1 MIETVPGHECGD
13 LGPPLEVELR
23 QDRAHVVLHR
33 LVRQEDLRGDLLVRL
48 ALSDRQ
54 QDLLLLRGQLREL
67 VGVGAGGDPPDLLE
81 DLLGDRR
88 IQSRSEW
95 YLGAQGQPADNS
107 KASSGAPAP
116 DFVVFNGI
124 ANQYKDN
131 PVAVATQGRVRVFV
145 LDAGPNI
152 DSSFHVVGTIVDS
165 VIKEGIELL
174 PATAAAGAPRPL
186 ISHRPRGRSSSS
198 AHRRT
203 GCIRS

>member
-33 LVRQEDLRGDLLVRL
+33 LVRQEDIRGDLLVRL

-67 VGVGAGGDPPDLLE
+67 VGVGAGGDPRDPLE

-95 YLGAQGQPADNS
+95 YLGAQGQPADYS

-152 DSSFHVVGTIVDS
+152 DSSFPCRRDDLRHGHQ
-165 VIKEGIELL
+165 GRHRA
-174 PATAAAGAPRPL
+174 PARQQRRLGRP
-186 ISHRPRGRSSSS
+186 GR
-198 AHRRT
+198 
-203 GCIRS
+203 